1 MCLNPDAKLQD
12 IYSGD
17 SFGRRKPSTPTNDDA
32 GRLKIIIILGGA
44 FVFVVAV
51 IIVRFILKRL
61 SNKRN
66 DNNKESQGKITI

>member
-17 SFGRRKPSTPTNDDA
+17 GFGRRKPSTPTNDGA